1 MTVKCIRKSDIGT
14 EEGQITVGNTYL
26 VLEIIFSH
34 KRKLTCSYRIL
45 NNSGI
50 PCIYPAECFEI
61 QSNRLDDMVIT
72 ESSSG
77 IIITH
82 ERIATA
88 FCENM
93 NGFWAGFFESDNFD
107 VHNLARKVVEDL
119 NRCAKLD
126 IPDITAV

>member
-26 VLEIIFSH
+26 VLEIIFP
-34 KRKLTCSYRIL
+34 RKQELKCSYRIL

-50 PCIYPAECFEI
+50 PCIYPAESFEI

-72 ESSSG
+72 ESSTG

-88 FCENM
+88 FCENI
-93 NGFWAGFFESDNFD
+93 NGFWADFFESDNFE
-107 VHNLARKVVEDL
+107 VNSVAEKVVEDL

-126 IPDITAV
+126 IPDITVG